1 MAIDLIFLVRTLV
14 FPGFLFLLA
23 LVLFFDWFER
33 KVAARFQNRM
43 GPSYAGPFG
52 ILQPIADYIKLF
64 SKEDITPKQTNK
76 MLFVVAPI
84 LAFSLFV
91 FALFY
96 IPIDGSNVILNSSF
110 EGDLLLVL
118 LLVTLA
124 NFGIFLS
131 GWASLNPYS
140 GIGATRIL
148 TQFLGY
154 DIPLIL
160 LAIGPAFLAK
170 SLSLVSI
177 TASQSAVPF
186 ILLIPWSCVLF
197 IIVLQAELEK
207 DPFDIPHAETEI
219 VGGYETEYSGRKL
232 AFIKLSEDFQFLI
245 GASLVTVLF
254 LGGFHG
260 PVLLGPAEVWYVFW
274 FIVKTLGVV
283 FVLEYVGNVSARLR
297 IDQVVHGNWKL
308 LIPLSILSLALTVLV
323 EPLLRSVVG

>member
-1 MAIDLIFLVRTLV
+1 MAIDLVFIIRALV
-14 FPGFLFLLA
+14 FPGFLFLLV

-33 KVAARFQNRM
+33 KVSARFQNRM

-64 SKEDITPKQTNK
+64 SNEDITPEHTNK
-76 MLFVVAPI
+76 LLFIVAPV

-91 FALFY
+91 FGLFY
-96 IPIDGSNVILNSSF
+96 IPIDGSNMILNSSF

-118 LLVTLA
+118 IIVSLG
-124 NFGIFLS
+124 NFAIFLS

-160 LAIGPAFLAK
+160 LAIGPAFLSK
-170 SLSLVSI
+170 SLSIVNI
-177 TASQSAVPF
+177 TASQSLPF
-186 ILLIPWSCVLF
+186 ALVIPWSCALF

-254 LGGFHG
+254 LGGSNG
-260 PVLLGPAEVWYVFW
+260 PVFFGMTELWSAIW
-274 FIVKTLGVV
+274 FIIKTLGVV

-297 IDQVVHGNWKL
+297 IDQVVHGNWKY
-308 LIPLSILSLALTVLV
+308 LIPLSILSLALTVIV